1 MYIIRKAVKELALRE
16 AEKRHH
22 NFTRVGS
29 SFLDD
34 VDAQLLLIVQRKV
47 RAHPSKG
54 KTLMA

>member
-16 AEKRHH
+16 AEKRAH
-22 NFTRVGS
+22 NFTRVGK

-34 VDAQLLLIVQRKV
+34 IDAQLLLLVQRKV

-54 KTLMA
+54 KTLLD